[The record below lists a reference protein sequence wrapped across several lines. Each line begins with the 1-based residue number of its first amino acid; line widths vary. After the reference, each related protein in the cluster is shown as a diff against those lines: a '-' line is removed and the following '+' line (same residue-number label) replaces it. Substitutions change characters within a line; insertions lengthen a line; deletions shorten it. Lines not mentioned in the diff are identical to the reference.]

1 MPENSWPEN
10 DSSNELDPLDAL
22 LTDWVDETDQAALTP
37 QPILDGRR
45 IKAAMVL
52 CAVWVVV
59 IALHLMAHG
68 IWLVW
73 ALTTVMTV
81 HGVRLVTAR
90 PKSELELPIEANQD
104 LTEGSNIPLPSVS
117 LVVAAKNE
125 AAVISRLVKSLCCV
139 DYPANLLD
147 VWIVDD
153 NSTDE
158 TGAILKQ
165 LKIEYRQLNVLRRS
179 AGATGGK
186 SGALNQVLPL
196 TKGEIIG
203 VFDADAVIDPGL
215 VKTVISRFQAPRV
228 GAVQVRK
235 AISNSDVNFWTEGQT
250 AEMALDA
257 YFQQQRIA
265 VGGLGELRGNGQFV
279 RRAALADCG
288 GWNESTITDDL
299 DLSLQLHLQA
309 WDIELL
315 MDPAVSEEG
324 VTTAKALWHQRNRW
338 AEGGYQ
344 SYLDYWSELVRNRLG
359 THKSWDMLFWLM
371 IKYGIPTATIPDL
384 VMAALRA
391 KSPLLIPLT
400 SLSLTLSVIGMLRAI
415 PRTQALPMSVFNLV
429 FSAIKAT
436 IYMLHWLPVIAGVT
450 LRMSVRAKRL
460 KWVKTVHQGSAAS
473 GA

>member
-10 DSSNELDPLDAL
+10 DSCNELDPLDAL

-52 CAVWVVV
+52 SAVWVVV
-59 IALHLMAHG
+59 ISLHLMAHG

-81 HGVRLVTAR
+81 HGVRLVTVR
-90 PKSELELPIEANQD
+90 PKSELKSTIGENPALTQSGQLP
-104 LTEGSNIPLPSVS
+104 LVS

-125 AAVISRLVKSLCCV
+125 AAVITCLVKSLCSV
-139 DYPANLLD
+139 DYPAELLD

-153 NSTDE
+153 NSSDQ
-158 TGAILKQ
+158 TGMILKQ
-165 LKIEYRQLNVLRRS
+165 LKIEYQQLNVLRR
-179 AGATGGK
+179 GPGVTGGK

-196 TKGEIIG
+196 IKGEIIG

-215 VKTVISRFQAPRV
+215 VKTVITRFQAPRV

-235 AISNSDVNFWTEGQT
+235 AISNSDINFWTQGQT

-309 WDIELL
+309 WDIDLL

-344 SYLDYWSELVRNRLG
+344 SYLDYWSALVRNRLG
-359 THKSWDMLFWLM
+359 TRKSLDMLFWLM

-384 VMAALRA
+384 VMAAVRS
-391 KSPLLIPLT
+391 KSPLFIPLT

-415 PRTQALPMSVFNLV
+415 PRTQALPMHLLNLV
-429 FSAIKAT
+429 FSALRAT

-460 KWVKTVHQGSAAS
+460 KWVKTVHEGSAAS

>member
-52 CAVWVVV
+52 SAVWAVV
-59 IALHLMAHG
+59 IGLHLMAHG
-68 IWLVW
+68 IWLIW

-81 HGVRLVTAR
+81 HGVRLVTTR
-90 PKSELELPIEANQD
+90 PKSGLELPLETKPELAETIQ
-104 LTEGSNIPLPSVS
+104 LPSVS

-125 AAVISRLVKSLCCV
+125 AAVIARLVKSLCGV
-139 DYPANLLD
+139 DYPADLLD

-153 NSTDE
+153 NSSDE
-158 TGAILKQ
+158 TGAILQQ
-165 LKIEYRQLNVLRRS
+165 LKADYQQLNVLRRGL
-179 AGATGGK
+179 GATGGK

-196 TKGEIIG
+196 TQGEIIG

-215 VKTVISRFQAPRV
+215 VKTVITRFQAPRV

-235 AISNSDVNFWTEGQT
+235 AISNSDINFWTQGQT

-309 WDIELL
+309 WDIDLL

-359 THKSWDMLFWLM
+359 TRKSLDMLFWLM

-384 VMAALRA
+384 LMAALRA

-415 PRTQALPMSVFNLV
+415 PRTQALPMHLVSLV
-429 FSAIKAT
+429 FSAIRAT
-436 IYMLHWLPVIAGVT
+436 VYMLHWLPVVAGVT

-460 KWVKTVHQGSAAS
+460 KWVKTAHEGSAAS

>member
-10 DSSNELDPLDAL
+10 DSYNELDPLDAL

-52 CAVWVVV
+52 CAVWAVV
-59 IALHLMAHG
+59 IGLHLMAHG
-68 IWLVW
+68 IWLIW

-90 PKSELELPIEANQD
+90 SKPALEPELAEAVTLP
-104 LTEGSNIPLPSVS
+104 TVS

-125 AAVISRLVKSLCCV
+125 AAVITRLVKSLCSV
-139 DYPANLLD
+139 DYPAELLD

-153 NSTDE
+153 NSSDQ
-158 TGAILKQ
+158 TGTILKQ
-165 LKIEYRQLNVLRRS
+165 LKTDYRQLNVLRRG

-196 TKGEIIG
+196 TRGEIIG

-215 VKTVISRFQAPRV
+215 VKAVMTRFQAPRV

-235 AISNSDVNFWTEGQT
+235 AISNSNVNFWTQGQT

-309 WDIELL
+309 WDVDLL
-315 MDPAVSEEG
+315 MDPAVKEEG

-344 SYLDYWSELVRNRLG
+344 SYLDYWSDLLRNQLG
-359 THKSWDMLFWLM
+359 TRKSLDTLFWLM

-384 VMAALRA
+384 LMAAVRA

-400 SLSLTLSVIGMLRAI
+400 SLSLTLSVFGMLRAI
-415 PRTQALPMSVFNLV
+415 PRTQALPMHLFNLV
-429 FSAIKAT
+429 FAALRAT
-436 IYMLHWLPVIAGVT
+436 VYMLHWLPVVAGVT

-460 KWVKTVHQGSAAS
+460 KWVKTVHEGSAAS